1 MPSKTSP
8 TRSNHGQA
16 ICLVWKIHRPVV
28 QTANGVGSPRMF
40 PAFAAVGSGYFAKD
54 QFRSILQNVRRANK
68 DNIGG
73 VIFWD
78 GAYGEQS
85 ATRGLLTLQ
94 MRKKCCT
101 IIMHVVWPRTCQ
113 SLGGK
118 TLTPVTLAAEDDSH
132 GLGRSTYPQ
141 RNITSRG
148 RSQNTA
154 LKKQQHNVELEAR
167 IGRIESGVGRSQGDA
182 AAQYCQQRVCSRRY

>member
-1 MPSKTSP
+1 MPGKTSP
-8 TRSNHGQA
+8 TRSSHGQA
-16 ICLVWKIHRPVV
+16 ICRVWEIHRPGFV

-73 VIFWD
+73 CHVLGWSVR
-78 GAYGEQS
+78 GTKRH
-85 ATRGLLTLQ
+85 TRGCLHCKCEKSAAQLL
-94 MRKKCCT
+94 CT
-101 IIMHVVWPRTCQ
+101 SYGQGLARV
-113 SLGGK
+113 LGK

-141 RNITSRG
+141 RNITSR
-148 RSQNTA
+148 
-154 LKKQQHNVELEAR
+154 EA
-167 IGRIESGVGRSQGDA
+167 GVD
-182 AAQYCQQRVCSRRY
+182 RRTQP